1 MCAFIQ
7 CLDRFSPDDNDDDW
21 WLGWLGSSPLSDV
34 LRDLLWHPPPRQ
46 PATPTGGTCWSTPG
60 NIMMMMMM
68 MVVMIMMMM
77 VMIIFL
83 GWDFFLVTIMMR
95 VTIKT
100 GDNINWGVRLRIDC
114 HDNTVDSSWE
124 EIQRSDYIESNATKC
139 SEKKVNY
146 AREWPRNRTWQKS
159 WNVSLLIF
167 VFLTS
172 SLSQNC
178 LCPHI
183 CNFSKTH
190 SLPIFEGLDH
200 FLSFLHVNTP
210 SPPSANKLWNKEVSK

>member
-1 MCAFIQ
+1 MPLFNVWIDF
-7 CLDRFSPDDNDDDW
+7 LWHLPDDNDDDW

-60 NIMMMMMM
+60 NIIIIMMM

-167 VFLTS
+167 VFFNFFFVPKL
-172 SLSQNC
+172 SLSPYLSFFKNSFP
-178 LCPHI
+178 PHI
-183 CNFSKTH
+183 WGVG
-190 SLPIFEGLDH
+190 SLFIL
-200 FLSFLHVNTP
+200 
-210 SPPSANKLWNKEVSK
+210 PPC